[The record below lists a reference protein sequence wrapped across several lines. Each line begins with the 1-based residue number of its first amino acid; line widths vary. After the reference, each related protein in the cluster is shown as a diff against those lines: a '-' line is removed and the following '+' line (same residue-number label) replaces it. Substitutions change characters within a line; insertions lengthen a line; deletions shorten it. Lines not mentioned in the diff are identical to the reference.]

1 MWRLILAAKKI
12 LSNPISPNK
21 FQLMLLSTV
30 CCISRH
36 FKWKKLCSFLVSP
49 SSFEMRFQLS
59 SLRSTLNVSAA
70 LRQVASRTP
79 WYAKRKSYKVLFWR
93 EITPLAVP
101 IFLENT
107 CVLLMGVL
115 STFLVSWLGKEAMAG
130 VGLADS
136 FNMVIMAFFAA
147 IDLGTTVVVA
157 FSLGKRDRR
166 RARAA
171 ARQSLVIMTIFA
183 TVLAAVIHY
192 FGEQIIDV
200 VAGEATPDVKALALT
215 YLELT
220 VLSYPAAAI
229 ALIGSGA
236 LRGAGNTKI
245 PLLINGGMNILNII
259 ISSILIYGVFSWQGL
274 GFVGAGLGL
283 TISRYIGAFA
293 IIWVLM
299 IGFNPAL
306 RIPFKSYF
314 KPLNLAI
321 IWEVMGIGI
330 PASIESVLFNGGK
343 LLTQMFVSGMGT
355 SVIAGNFIAFS
366 IAALI
371 NLPGNALGSASTIIT
386 GRRLGNG
393 QIAQA
398 EIQLRHIFWLSTIG
412 LTAIAWLTAPFAGV
426 MASFYTHDQDV
437 KEVIV
442 ILIWLNA
449 AFMPIW
455 AASWVLPSG
464 FKGARDVRFA
474 MWVSMLGMWGCRVVA
489 GYTLG
494 IVLGWG
500 VVGVWLGM
508 FFDWALRAALFYW
521 RMVTGRWL
529 WKYPRPEREKC
540 IKQPVAS
547 E

>member
-1 MWRLILAAKKI
+1 M
-12 LSNPISPNK
+12 
-21 FQLMLLSTV
+21 
-30 CCISRH
+30 
-36 FKWKKLCSFLVSP
+36 
-49 SSFEMRFQLS
+49 
-59 SLRSTLNVSAA
+59 NVNAA
-70 LRQVASRTP
+70 LRQAAVRTS
-79 WYAKRKSYKVLFWR
+79 WYKKRKSYRVLFWR
-93 EITPLAVP
+93 EITPLAIP

-136 FNMVIMAFFAA
+136 FNMVVMAFFAA

-171 ARQSLVIMTIFA
+171 ARQSLVIMTLFA
-183 TVLAAVIHY
+183 AVLAAVIHY
-192 FGEQIIDV
+192 FGAQIIDV
-200 VAGEATPDVKALALT
+200 VAGEATPQVKALALT

-245 PLLINGGMNILNII
+245 PLMINGGMNILNII
-259 ISSILIYGVFSWQGL
+259 ISSALIYGVFSWPGL
-274 GFVGAGLGL
+274 GFAGAGLGL
-283 TISRYIGAFA
+283 TISRYIGAVA

-306 RIPFKSYF
+306 RITLKSYF
-314 KPLNLAI
+314 KPLNFAI
-321 IWEVMGIGI
+321 VWEVMGIGV
-330 PASIESVLFNGGK
+330 PASIESVLFNSGK
-343 LLTQMFVSGMGT
+343 LLTQIFVAGMGT
-355 SVIAGNFIAFS
+355 NVIAGNFIAFS
-366 IAALI
+366 VAALI

-386 GRRLGNG
+386 GRRLGKG
-393 QIAQA
+393 QIGQA
-398 EIQLRHIFWLSTIG
+398 ERQLRHVFWLSTIG
-412 LTAIAWLTAPFAGV
+412 LTAIAWFSAPFAGLL
-426 MASFYTHDQDV
+426 ASFYTPEQDV
-437 KEVIV
+437 QEVV
-442 ILIWLNA
+442 KVLLWLNA

-455 AASWVLPSG
+455 AASWVLPAG
-464 FKGARDVRFA
+464 QKGARDARFA

-494 IVLGWG
+494 VVLGMG

-508 FFDWALRAALFYW
+508 FLDWAVRGVFFYW
-521 RMVTGRWL
+521 RMVSGRWL
-529 WKYPRPEREKC
+529 WKYPRVKRLDG
-540 IKQPVAS
+540 Q
-547 E
+547 

>member
-1 MWRLILAAKKI
+1 MWRLILAAKKF

-21 FQLMLLSTV
+21 FQLMLLSTI

-508 FFDWALRAALFYW
+508 FFDWAVRAALFYW

-529 WKYPRPEREKC
+529 WKYPRAEREKC

>member
-1 MWRLILAAKKI
+1 
-12 LSNPISPNK
+12 
-21 FQLMLLSTV
+21 
-30 CCISRH
+30 
-36 FKWKKLCSFLVSP
+36 
-49 SSFEMRFQLS
+49 
-59 SLRSTLNVSAA
+59 LNVTAA
-70 LRQVASRTP
+70 LRQAVVRTS
-79 WYAKRKSYKVLFWR
+79 WYKKRNSYRVLFWR
-93 EITPLAVP
+93 EIAPLAVP

-136 FNMVIMAFFAA
+136 FNMVVMAFFAA

-171 ARQSLVIMTIFA
+171 ARQSLVIMTLFA
-183 TVLAAVIHY
+183 AVLAAVIHY
-192 FGEQIIDV
+192 FGAQIIDV
-200 VAGEATPDVKALALT
+200 VAGEATPEVKALALT

-245 PLLINGGMNILNII
+245 PLMINGGMNILNII
-259 ISSILIYGVFSWQGL
+259 ISSALIYGVFSWPGI
-274 GFVGAGLGL
+274 GFAGAGLGL
-283 TISRYIGAFA
+283 TISRYIGAVA

-306 RIPFKSYF
+306 RITLKSYF
-314 KPLNLAI
+314 KPLNFAI
-321 IWEVMGIGI
+321 VWEVMGIGI
-330 PASIESVLFNGGK
+330 PASIESVLFNSGK
-343 LLTQMFVSGMGT
+343 LLTQIFVAGMGT
-355 SVIAGNFIAFS
+355 NVIAGNFIAFS
-366 IAALI
+366 VAALI

-386 GRRLGNG
+386 GRRLGKG
-393 QIAQA
+393 QIGQA
-398 EIQLRHIFWLSTIG
+398 ERQLRHVFWLSTIG
-412 LTAIAWLTAPFAGV
+412 LTAIAWFSAPFAGLL
-426 MASFYTHDQDV
+426 ASFYTPEQDV
-437 KEVIV
+437 QEVV
-442 ILIWLNA
+442 KVLLWLNA

-455 AASWVLPSG
+455 AASWVLPAG
-464 FKGARDVRFA
+464 QKGARDARFA

-494 IVLGWG
+494 VVLGMG

-508 FFDWALRAALFYW
+508 FLDWAVRGVLFYW
-521 RMVTGRWL
+521 RMASGRWL
-529 WKYPRPEREKC
+529 CKYPRVKR
-540 IKQPVAS
+540 QDGQ
-547 E
+547 

>member
-1 MWRLILAAKKI
+1 M
-12 LSNPISPNK
+12 N
-21 FQLMLLSTV
+21 
-30 CCISRH
+30 
-36 FKWKKLCSFLVSP
+36 LVTP
-49 SSFEMRFQLS
+49 
-59 SLRSTLNVSAA
+59 
-70 LRQVASRTP
+70 LRQAVMRTP
-79 WYAKRKSYKVLFWR
+79 WYRKRKSYRVLFWR

-107 CVLLMGVL
+107 CVLMMGVL

-136 FNMVIMAFFAA
+136 FNMVVMSFFAA

-157 FSLGKRDRR
+157 FSLGKLDGE

-171 ARQSLVIMTIFA
+171 TRQSLVIMTLFA
-183 TVLAAVIHY
+183 IVLAAVIHY
-192 FGEQIIDV
+192 FGTQIIDFI
-200 VAGEATPDVKALALT
+200 AGAATAEVKALALT

-220 VLSYPAAAI
+220 VISYPAAAI

-259 ISSILIYGVFSWQGL
+259 ISSILIYGLWGWKGM
-274 GFVGAGLGL
+274 GFAGAGLGL
-283 TISRYIGAFA
+283 TISRYIGAVA

-306 RIPFKSYF
+306 RISLKSYF
-314 KPLNLAI
+314 EKLNFSI

-343 LLTQMFVSGMGT
+343 LLTQMFVAGMGT
-355 SVIAGNFIAFS
+355 NVIAGNFIAFS
-366 IAALI
+366 VAALI

-386 GRRLGNG
+386 GKRLGKG
-393 QIAQA
+393 QIGQA
-398 EIQLRHIFWLSTIG
+398 ERQLRHVFWLSTLL
-412 LTAIAWLTAPFAGV
+412 LTAIAWGTAPFAGLF
-426 MASFYTHDQDV
+426 ASFYTREEDV
-437 KEVIV
+437 KEVV
-442 ILIWLNA
+442 KVLLWLNA

-455 AASWVLPSG
+455 AASWVLPAG
-464 FKGARDVRFA
+464 LKGARDARFA

-494 IVLGWG
+494 VMLGMG
-500 VVGVWLGM
+500 VIGVWLGM
-508 FFDWALRAALFYW
+508 FLDWAVRGVFFYW
-521 RMVTGRWL
+521 RMASGRWL
-529 WKYPRPEREKC
+529 WKYPKPQKRA
-540 IKQPVAS
+540 ISAQPG

>member
-1 MWRLILAAKKI
+1 MWRLILAAKKF

-220 VLSYPAAAI
+220 VISYPAAAI

-508 FFDWALRAALFYW
+508 FFDWAVRAALFYW

>member
-1 MWRLILAAKKI
+1 M
-12 LSNPISPNK
+12 
-21 FQLMLLSTV
+21 
-30 CCISRH
+30 
-36 FKWKKLCSFLVSP
+36 
-49 SSFEMRFQLS
+49 
-59 SLRSTLNVSAA
+59 
-70 LRQVASRTP
+70 RTP
-79 WYAKRKSYKVLFWR
+79 WYRKRKSYRVLFWR

-107 CVLLMGVL
+107 CVLMMGVL

-136 FNMVIMAFFAA
+136 FNMVVMSFFAA

-157 FSLGKRDRR
+157 FSLGKLDGE

-171 ARQSLVIMTIFA
+171 TRQSLVIMTLFSI
-183 TVLAAVIHY
+183 VLAAVIHY
-192 FGEQIIDV
+192 YGTEIIDFI
-200 VAGEATPDVKALALT
+200 AGAATAEVKALALT

-245 PLLINGGMNILNII
+245 PLLINGGMNILNIL
-259 ISSILIYGVFSWQGL
+259 ISSVLIYGLFGWKGM
-274 GFVGAGLGL
+274 GFAGAGLGL
-283 TISRYIGAFA
+283 TISRYIGAVA

-306 RIPFKSYF
+306 RIPLKSYF
-314 KPLNLAI
+314 EKLNFSI

-343 LLTQMFVSGMGT
+343 LLTQMFVAGMGT
-355 SVIAGNFIAFS
+355 NVIAGNFIAFS
-366 IAALI
+366 VAALI

-386 GRRLGNG
+386 GKRLGKG
-393 QIAQA
+393 QISQA
-398 EIQLRHIFWLSTIG
+398 ERQLRHVFWLSTLL
-412 LTAIAWLTAPFAGV
+412 LTVLAWGTAPFAGLF
-426 MASFYTHDQDV
+426 ASFYTQEEDV
-437 KEVIV
+437 KEVV
-442 ILIWLNA
+442 KVLLWLNA

-455 AASWVLPSG
+455 AASWVLPAG
-464 FKGARDVRFA
+464 LKGARDARFA

-494 IVLGWG
+494 IMLGMG

-508 FFDWALRAALFYW
+508 FLDWAVRGALFYW
-521 RMVTGRWL
+521 RMVSGCWL
-529 WKYPRPEREKC
+529 WKYPKPQKSAISAQNGE
-540 IKQPVAS
+540 
-547 E
+547 

>member
-1 MWRLILAAKKI
+1 MWRLILAAKKF

-283 TISRYIGAFA
+283 TISRYIGACA

-455 AASWVLPSG
+455 AAAWVLPSG

-508 FFDWALRAALFYW
+508 FFDWAVRAALFYW